1 MNNWAYIYIS
11 VKNAN
16 TRIYICWKKIG
27 HFGHTPLI
35 NPVLVWVH
43 RRVRRCVR
51 AFIENEVRT
60 IEKDIERW
68 LGNQLKKLGC
78 IYMKFVSPGNDGVP
92 DRIVVLP
99 GGSVIFIEL
108 KATTGK
114 LMANQRVQISRL
126 RKQGAIVFVLTGKLD
141 AKLFLD
147 DIERVI
153 HGLSSTRVPRDCY
166 SADN

>member
-1 MNNWAYIYIS
+1 MNKCLYTYTR
-11 VKNAN
+11 KNAN
-16 TRIYICWKKIG
+16 TRIYIYMRKKKQNIG
-27 HFGHTPLI
+27 NTTPMKPDFI
-35 NPVLVWVH
+35 WAEACC
-43 RRVRRCVR
+43 RF
-51 AFIENEVRT
+51 FIENEVRT

-92 DRIVVLP
+92 DRIVILP
-99 GGSVIFIEL
+99 GGSVIFVEL
-108 KATTGK
+108 KSTQGK

-126 RKQGAIVFVLTGKLD
+126 RKHGAIVFVLTGKLD

-153 HGLSSTRVPRDCY
+153 HGLSST
-166 SADN
+166 

>member
-1 MNNWAYIYIS
+1 MNKCLYTYTRKKRKYAYIYMRQKKHNIG
-11 VKNAN
+11 N
-16 TRIYICWKKIG
+16 T
-27 HFGHTPLI
+27 TPMKPDNMWSEACCRL
-35 NPVLVWVH
+35 
-43 RRVRRCVR
+43 
-51 AFIENEVRT
+51 FIENEVRI
-60 IEKDIERW
+60 IEKDIERR

-99 GGSVIFIEL
+99 GGGVIFIEL

-126 RKQGAIVFVLTGKLD
+126 RKQGALVFVLTGKRD
-141 AKLFLD
+141 AELFVD
-147 DIERVI
+147 YIERVI

-166 SADN
+166 SADS

>member
-1 MNNWAYIYIS
+1 MA
-11 VKNAN
+11 
-16 TRIYICWKKIG
+16 
-27 HFGHTPLI
+27 
-35 NPVLVWVH
+35 WVH
-43 RRVRRCVR
+43 RRVRRCVQ

-92 DRIVVLP
+92 DRIVILP
-99 GGSVIFIEL
+99 GGSVIFVEL
-108 KATTGK
+108 KSTQGK

-126 RKQGAIVFVLTGKLD
+126 RKHGAIVFVLTGKLD

-153 HGLSSTRVPRDCY
+153 HGLSST
-166 SADN
+166 

>member
-1 MNNWAYIYIS
+1 MGTS
-11 VKNAN
+11 D
-16 TRIYICWKKIG
+16 
-27 HFGHTPLI
+27 TPPPI
-35 NPVLVWVH
+35 NPVTTQVC

-51 AFIENEVRT
+51 ALIENEVRT

-99 GGSVIFIEL
+99 GGSVIFVEL

-126 RKQGAIVFVLTGKLD
+126 RKQGALVFVVTGKTD
-141 AKLFLD
+141 AKLFVD

-153 HGLSSTRVPRDCY
+153 RRKGGDAS
-166 SADN
+166 

>member
-1 MNNWAYIYIS
+1 MKPYFI
-11 VKNAN
+11 
-16 TRIYICWKKIG
+16 
-27 HFGHTPLI
+27 
-35 NPVLVWVH
+35 
-43 RRVRRCVR
+43 R
-51 AFIENEVRT
+51 AEACCRLFIENEVRT

-114 LMANQRVQISRL
+114 LMANQRIQVARL
-126 RKQGAIVFVLTGKLD
+126 RKQGALVFVITGMIE
-141 AKLFLD
+141 AKLFID
-147 DIERVI
+147 DMKRVI
-153 HGLSSTRVPRDCY
+153 YELSSTRVSRNSY
-166 SADN
+166 TTNH

>member
-1 MNNWAYIYIS
+1 MKPYFIRTEACC
-11 VKNAN
+11 
-16 TRIYICWKKIG
+16 R
-27 HFGHTPLI
+27 L
-35 NPVLVWVH
+35 
-43 RRVRRCVR
+43 
-51 AFIENEVRT
+51 FIENEVRT

-92 DRIVVLP
+92 DRIVILP
-99 GGSVIFIEL
+99 GGSVIFVEL
-108 KATTGK
+108 KSTQGK

-126 RKQGAIVFVLTGKLD
+126 RKHGAIVFVLTGKLD

-153 HGLSSTRVPRDCY
+153 HGLSST
-166 SADN
+166 

>member
-1 MNNWAYIYIS
+1 M
-11 VKNAN
+11 
-16 TRIYICWKKIG
+16 
-27 HFGHTPLI
+27 
-35 NPVLVWVH
+35 
-43 RRVRRCVR
+43 
-51 AFIENEVRT
+51 
-60 IEKDIERW
+60 EKDIERW

-126 RKQGAIVFVLTGKLD
+126 RKQGVIVFVLTGKLD
-141 AKLFLD
+141 AKLFVED
-147 DIERVI
+147 MERAI
-153 HGLSSTRVPRDCY
+153 HGLSSTRVSKHC
-166 SADN
+166 NTTNH